1 MCPAAYTYIE
11 CTSKDAADELESDMT
26 NMTRVSDTVLEQV
39 LTGDELT
46 NTVNAYIGY
55 NVLKDNSV
63 DEYVRMIEEAY
74 YSEIYES

>member
-1 MCPAAYTYIE
+1 
-11 CTSKDAADELESDMT
+11 MT

-39 LTGDELT
+39 LTGDELA

-74 YSEIYES
+74 YSEIFES